1 MFIYPRDLKSKPM
14 LWLWELKDIAVL
26 GAGLVL
32 SVLAL
37 ASGFGMLPLVLS
49 FTFGFL
55 SIRIDGTSVLD
66 FLRHAVGFLFLNQ
79 QYYEW
84 SDPH

>member
-1 MFIYPRDLKSKPM
+1 MFIYPRDLKSKPT

-37 ASGFGMLPLVLS
+37 ARGFGMLPLVLS

-84 SDPH
+84 SDPR